1 MCVHNINKYINAYES
16 REICIY
22 MYISKVRTPTGA
34 NQITDTHYIHDIK
47 SHAHMYVYIY
57 ICTIVPPAQAWYKC
71 AFIQCLS

>member
-1 MCVHNINKYINAYES
+1 
-16 REICIY
+16 

-47 SHAHMYVYIY
+47 SHAHMYVYI
-57 ICTIVPPAQAWYKC
+57 CTIVPPAQAWYKC